1 MAEIDIAQ
9 EWQRLQS
16 LYAGMSE
23 EELEAV
29 ADEGYELTDI
39 AKQALNAEISRRN
52 LKIVIQLAPAPETT
66 AGREPGGGNFDP
78 AGLDL
83 SAIWLPVINADE
95 AGQVKT
101 MLNDAGIPAFFGP
114 ELVDDLDGLEYS
126 KDGVGVHVLKADL
139 ARAQFVLRDFLA
151 KTGENEE
158 AIPDY
163 SVHCPKCHSTEILFQ
178 GLDSDMSQED
188 GEQEDTEETEQN
200 LTEHTR
206 SAPKYNWS
214 CDACGYQWK
223 DDGVES
229 ES

>member
-1 MAEIDIAQ
+1 MAEIDVAQ
-9 EWQRLQS
+9 EWRRLQS

-29 ADEGYELTDI
+29 ADEGYELTDV

-66 AGREPGGGNFDP
+66 AAREPGGGNFDP

-83 SAIWLPVINADE
+83 SAISLPVINADE

-101 MLNDAGIPAFFGP
+101 MLHDAGIPCFFGP
-114 ELVDDLDGLEYS
+114 DLVDDLDELEYS

-139 ARAQFVLRDFLA
+139 ARAQFVLRDLLA
-151 KTGENEE
+151 KTGEDEE
-158 AIPDY
+158 ALPDY

-178 GLDSDMSQED
+178 GLDALQDE
-188 GEQEDTEETEQN
+188 EPEDTEATEQN